1 MCDFQGNMVQ
11 AMVLII
17 QVTDLMAAMDLMD
30 RMLLPIAGP
39 TEVLSFFFL
48 CLKLTGIVD
57 GNLFSYYESSTGA
70 PNTFWTL

>member
-17 QVTDLMAAMDLMD
+17 PVMDLMAAMDLMD

-39 TEVLSFFFL
+39 MEVHCFFL

-57 GNLFSYYESSTGA
+57 GNLFSNYKSSTGA
-70 PNTFWTL
+70 PNLFETL

>member
-1 MCDFQGNMVQ
+1 MVQ

-17 QVTDLMAAMDLMD
+17 QITDLMAAMDLMD

-39 TEVLSFFFL
+39 TEVLSFFL

-57 GNLFSYYESSTGA
+57 GNLFGYYESSTGA
-70 PNTFWTL
+70 LNTF